1 LKDKIE
7 KKNQFSKKT
16 KKIKR
21 IRIKVDIK
29 NKNKIF
35 DWRVEL
41 KRIITFN
48 KWLRKKIKIKT
59 MRTKLENIIPSIW
72 IERWNWKPIKL
83 LQKGQRKQNRNTK
96 NEEQI
101 EEYNIW

>member
-1 LKDKIE
+1 MKRKINLV
-7 KKNQFSKKT
+7 KKQ

-21 IRIKVDIK
+21 MRIKVDIK

-59 MRTKLENIIPSIW
+59 MRIKLENIIPSIW